1 MLIRSS
7 IRYVFISLIL
17 RIFLPQYFTS
27 NKIVVFME
35 GAVDAPKSQLSN
47 NLVKLLTGVQAF
59 PLVSVDVLEHP
70 AIMGY
75 TVHRSGSHSTPHV
88 YVNGTFYGD
97 YDMVMNK
104 FKSGELKKLSSPEA
118 VKDQPLPIGKF

>member
-1 MLIRSS
+1 
-7 IRYVFISLIL
+7 
-17 RIFLPQYFTS
+17 
-27 NKIVVFME
+27 ME
-35 GAVDAPKSQLSN
+35 GTVDSPKSQLSN

-75 TVHRSGSHSTPHV
+75 TVYRSGSHVTPHV

-97 YDMVMNK
+97 YDMVLNK
-104 FKSGELKKLSSPEA
+104 FKSGEMKKLSNLEA
-118 VKDQPLPIGKF
+118 PKNQPLPVGMF